1 MAKKCKTGQYYDKKL
16 KKCRDTYETK
26 EKKDKG
32 MAKGYAVGGLIG
44 HKAAKHMKSSKS
56 KATALVG
63 SAVAGALIG
72 RYKAGRKKKKK
83 K

>member
-26 EKKDKG
+26 EKKDMG
-32 MAKGYAVGGLIG
+32 TAKGYLVGATVG
-44 HKAAKHMKSSKS
+44 HQAAKHMKSDKS
-56 KATALVG
+56 KLTALIG
-63 SAVAGALIG
+63 STLAGAAIG